1 MPGLAGETR
10 SNGQSK
16 GETMKSYTGRLS
28 PHDGGETIAGTIHID
43 GHWLRLMQGNRR
55 VGAWSLED
63 VLVERLTVFR
73 FNVTL
78 DGVKYTFAPD
88 DPAGFS
94 ESVNVVVDLRPA
106 SRFGLGER
114 VRKAKEELAASHA
127 AAEQD

>member
-1 MPGLAGETR
+1 M
-10 SNGQSK
+10 QSF
-16 GETMKSYTGRLS
+16 TGRLS
-28 PHDGGETIAGTIHID
+28 PHDGGDAIAATFHID

-55 VGAWSLED
+55 VGAWALED

-78 DGVKYTFAPD
+78 DGVKNTFAPD

-94 ESVNVVVDLRPA
+94 EAVNVVVDLRPA

-114 VRKAKEELAASHA
+114 VRKAKEELAAANA
-127 AAEQD
+127 AAEDD